1 MDCLNQNVLDY
12 CAQKLSSNAA
22 AEFERHMSVCADC
35 RSKVES
41 QQQVWQALDAWE
53 APTVSAAFDRKL
65 RERIAESESKPSWSN
80 GWKRAWQPAWSLAAA
95 SAAIAVAFVVYTPD
109 TAKID
114 VEPEQVESALE
125 DLEMLKQLSAS
136 GNQDL

>member
-41 QQQVWQALDAWE
+41 QQQVWQALDAWD
-53 APTVSAAFDRKL
+53 APTVSADFDRKL
-65 RERIAESESKPSWSN
+65 RARIAESESKPWWSR
-80 GWKRAWQPAWSLAAA
+80 GWRPAWSFVAA
-95 SAAIAVAFVVYTPD
+95 SAAIAVALVVYTPD
-109 TAKID
+109 TTKID

>member
-22 AEFERHMSVCADC
+22 AEFEGHMSVCADC

-53 APTVSAAFDRKL
+53 AP
-65 RERIAESESKPSWSN
+65 P
-80 GWKRAWQPAWSLAAA
+80 
-95 SAAIAVAFVVYTPD
+95 
-109 TAKID
+109 
-114 VEPEQVESALE
+114 
-125 DLEMLKQLSAS
+125 
-136 GNQDL
+136 